1 MSQLLIIVASLTGAA
16 GVAAAAAAAH
26 RGGDN
31 LQTASIFL
39 MVHAPVFLAV
49 GLTNAAGNRA
59 IGITA
64 IALALGVA
72 LFCGDLVARDLFG
85 QRLFPYAA
93 PIGGSLTI
101 LTWLMFAVVT
111 VMRRS

>member
-1 MSQLLIIVASLTGAA
+1 MTQLLMIVAGLTGAA

-31 LQTASIFL
+31 LQTASLFL

-49 GLTNAAGNRA
+49 GLAGGSRA
-59 IGITA
+59 INITA
-64 IALALGVA
+64 IVLAVGVA
-72 LFCGDLVARDLFG
+72 LFCGDLVARDYLG

-93 PIGGSLTI
+93 PIGGTVTI
-101 LTWLMFAVVT
+101 LAWLMFAVVS
-111 VMRRS
+111 VIKRS